1 MGTKTFGKGSV
12 QTIMPMN
19 NGAALKITTARYFTP
34 SGRSIQAE
42 GIEPDI
48 KVEQLK
54 ISDNGDA
61 PVSRLREADLRDHLE
76 NGNGKKSDKAYK
88 DEKASKK
95 DDKSDDKDKLKT
107 DYQLN
112 EALNLLKGV
121 NIVKQLK

>member
-48 KVEQLK
+48 EVEQLEVSK
-54 ISDNGDA
+54 KEDA
-61 PVSRLREADLRDHLE
+61 AVERLREADLRDHLE
-76 NGNGKKSDKAYK
+76 NGNGDHADEADKNDKSGKTK
-88 DEKASKK
+88 EKTDEKNIK
-95 DDKSDDKDKLKT
+95 D

-121 NIVKQLK
+121 NIVRQIR